1 MQLTANFTLE
11 ELTKSQHALRNN
23 IDNAP
28 GDDAVGCLRQ
38 VAQSILH
45 PVREQFGVP
54 FTPSSAFRCSELN
67 QAIGGS
73 QRSKQILGQA
83 VDFEVPGVSN
93 FDLAVWIRDNLEFEQ
108 LILECY
114 TLGEPN
120 SGWVHV
126 SFVEGENRNEVLTY
140 GDGDYQQGLIV

>member
-1 MQLTANFTLE
+1 ME
-11 ELTKSQHALRNN
+11 ELTKSQHALRND

-28 GDDAVGCLRQ
+28 DDDAVGCLGQ
-38 VAQSILH
+38 VAQSILQ
-45 PVREQFGVP
+45 PVREQFGAP
-54 FTPSSAFRCSELN
+54 FTPTSAFRCSELN

-73 QRSKQILGQA
+73 QRSKHVFGQA

-93 FDLAVWIRDNLEFEQ
+93 FDLAVWIRDNLQFDQ

-114 TLGEPN
+114 MPGEPN

-140 GDGDYQQGLIV
+140 GGGSYQQGLIV